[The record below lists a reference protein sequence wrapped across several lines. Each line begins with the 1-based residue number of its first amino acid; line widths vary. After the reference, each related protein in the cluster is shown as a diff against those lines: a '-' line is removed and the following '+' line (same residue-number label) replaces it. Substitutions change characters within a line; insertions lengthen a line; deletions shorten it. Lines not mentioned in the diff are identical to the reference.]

1 MREVRSTLFYR
12 VTMISTATPLD
23 KVFLLSPANFSGV
36 RARQLTAPG
45 AQFAAAVAFR
55 SESGVAIEDAF
66 SFMSAL
72 YFRGKAAY
80 VRRFA
85 SSPAAIQVI
94 APGFGLVPFGWTID
108 AKRFAKLA
116 RTPVDPASRS
126 YRTTLER
133 HARALA
139 ESLGPDCRV
148 VLLGSVATG
157 KYIDVLWPVFQE
169 RLLFPRC
176 FAGLGD
182 MSRGSIM
189 LKASVSGEELDYVP
203 IDGRRH
209 RREANG

>member
-1 MREVRSTLFYR
+1 MTGACSTLLFP
-12 VTMISTATPLD
+12 VTMIPAATPLD

-36 RARQLTAPG
+36 RAKQLTAPG
-45 AQFAAAVAFR
+45 AKFPAAVAFR

-85 SSPAAIQVI
+85 PTPAAIQVI

-108 AKRFAKLA
+108 ATRFTKLEK
-116 RTPVDPASRS
+116 TPVDPASRS
-126 YRTTLER
+126 YRTPLEQ
-133 HARALA
+133 HALSLA
-139 ESLGPDCRV
+139 ESVAPDGKV

-157 KYIDVLWPVFQE
+157 KYIDVLWPVFRE
-169 RLLFPRC
+169 RLVFPRC

-203 IDGRRH
+203 IDGRKH
-209 RREANG
+209 RRETSG